1 LRAPPGADDARHP
14 CHVLLRPER
23 LTGRAA
29 GCLSRVLRR
38 AAFHE
43 GRRQDADDEARDS
56 LEPLPGQR
64 IGARQKSSGHG
75 RPRQPD
81 EGRFRSGRRV
91 LQHRVR
97 LRSDDSAGRSGAV
110 AVTYARGFRAGTAA
124 CGIKAFTTGASSIPS
139 GQKDDLC
146 VIHSAFPCDTG
157 GVFTTNKVKSAS
169 VVIDQLHLQRNR
181 VQALTINSG
190 NANACT
196 GAQGFRDA
204 LLMAKLS
211 ADRLDLDPDQVLVS
225 STGVIGRYL
234 PMDAIK
240 SGITEAC
247 SQLSPDAGAAAARA
261 IMTTDTQPKTAQT
274 ELEIAGTTVRI
285 GGMSKGSGM
294 IHPNMATLLAYVTTD
309 AAVEPGLIA
318 RLVRSVADRSFNQVT
333 IDGDSSTNDSF
344 LILANG
350 AAGNEPVRAG
360 SAEAEQLRAGLV
372 QVARELSRAIARDG
386 EGATKLITVKVLTA
400 ASDKDARTAARAVAS
415 SSLVKTAVH
424 GGDPN
429 WGRIVCALGYSG
441 AELALDTLHLTVGGL
456 VVFERGA
463 GVDVDLSGVRRAFEQ
478 PEIEIVARLGL
489 GDGTAEAWGCDL

>member
-1 LRAPPGADDARHP
+1 
-14 CHVLLRPER
+14 
-23 LTGRAA
+23 
-29 GCLSRVLRR
+29 
-38 AAFHE
+38 
-43 GRRQDADDEARDS
+43 
-56 LEPLPGQR
+56 
-64 IGARQKSSGHG
+64 
-75 RPRQPD
+75 
-81 EGRFRSGRRV
+81 
-91 LQHRVR
+91 
-97 LRSDDSAGRSGAV
+97 V

-124 CGIKAFTTGASSIPS
+124 CGIKAFTAGASAIPT

-146 VIHSAFPCDTG
+146 VVHSAYPCDTG

-169 VVIDQLHLQRNR
+169 VVIDQLHLERNR

-240 SGITEAC
+240 PGIALACESLSAEAG
-247 SQLSPDAGAAAARA
+247 DAAARA
-261 IMTTDTQPKTAQT
+261 IMTTDTVPKTAHF
-274 ELEIAGTTVRI
+274 ELDVAGATVRV
-285 GGMSKGSGM
+285 GGMCKGSGM
-294 IHPNMATLLAYVTTD
+294 IHPNMATMLAYITTD
-309 AAVEPGLIA
+309 AAVESGLMA
-318 RLVRSVADRSFNQVT
+318 RIVRSIADRSFNQVT
-333 IDGDSSTNDSF
+333 VDGDSSTNDTF

-350 AAGNEPVRAG
+350 AAGNEPIRAG
-360 SAEAEQLRAGLV
+360 SVEAEQLEAGLTR
-372 QVARELSRAIARDG
+372 VAQDLARSIARDG
-386 EGATKLITVKVLTA
+386 EGATKLITVRILDA
-400 ASDKDARTAARAVAS
+400 ASDDDAREAARVVAS

-441 AELALDTLHLTVGGL
+441 AELALDRLHLTVGGL

-463 GVDVDLSGVRRAFEQ
+463 GVDVDLGAVRRAFEQ
-478 PEIEIVARLGL
+478 PEIEIVATLGL
-489 GDGTAEAWGCDL
+489 GDGCAEAWGCDLSEEYVRINAEYTT